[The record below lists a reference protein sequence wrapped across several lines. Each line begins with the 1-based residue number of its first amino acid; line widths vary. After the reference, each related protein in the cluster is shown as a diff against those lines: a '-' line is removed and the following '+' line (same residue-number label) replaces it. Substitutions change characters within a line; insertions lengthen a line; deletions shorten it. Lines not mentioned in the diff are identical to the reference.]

1 MAIQYKLEAF
11 EGPLDVLLHLI
22 DRAEIDVQQIPISDI
37 TDQYLEF
44 LQTMQH
50 LELEITSEFLV
61 MAATL
66 LSIKSKML
74 LPAPPAS
81 EFDGD
86 SWELDESDPRAEL
99 AQQLIEYRK
108 YKEIAE
114 QLREKEWERSLLYS
128 REPLDLAPYQN
139 TVPPNPVEGL
149 GTFDLMMAFRRALHK
164 QMNRNR
170 VARIRRDEISV
181 KDRMNDVLV
190 ILQERGGRLLFS
202 KLFHHEMDRVEIV
215 ATFLALLE
223 LMKLHKINCFQN
235 GLFDEIVIQVAEED
249 RP

>member
-1 MAIQYKLEAF
+1 MAIQYKLDAF

-22 DRAEIDVQQIPISDI
+22 DRAEIDIQHIPISEI

-44 LQTMQH
+44 LQTMQN

-74 LPAPPAS
+74 LPAPPPP
-81 EFDGD
+81 EQDGED
-86 SWELDESDPRAEL
+86 WLSDGLDPRAEL

-114 QLREKEWERSLLYS
+114 QLREKEWDRSLLFS
-128 REPLDLAPYQN
+128 REPLDLAPFQS
-139 TVPPNPVEGL
+139 TVPVNPVEGI
-149 GTFDLMMAFRRALHK
+149 GTFDLMLAFRRALHK

-170 VARIRRDEISV
+170 IARVRRDEISV
-181 KDRMNDVLV
+181 KDRMNDVMAVLR
-190 ILQERGGRLLFS
+190 ERGGRLLFS

-223 LMKLHKINCFQN
+223 LMKLHKVNCYQTQV
-235 GLFDEIVIQVAEED
+235 FDEIVIQVVEED